1 MFYAKNFGPPGLAH
15 DSLHSYRGLA
25 LREVDR
31 GMRSLRSGY
40 ALTMFGGGLRCA
52 GFIVEGYIAIER
64 SLQAE
69 PASVTG
75 RIESDAEQE
84 REGGARK

>member
-31 GMRSLRSGY
+31 GLRSLRSGD
-40 ALTMFGGGLRCA
+40 ALTAFGGDLHIA
-52 GFIVEGYIAIER
+52 GKGT
-64 SLQAE
+64 L
-69 PASVTG
+69 
-75 RIESDAEQE
+75 
-84 REGGARK
+84 GAP

>member
-1 MFYAKNFGPPGLAH
+1 MYPLCMFYAKNFGPPGLAH

-40 ALTMFGGGLRCA
+40 ALT
-52 GFIVEGYIAIER
+52 
-64 SLQAE
+64 
-69 PASVTG
+69 ASVAASAALV
-75 RIESDAEQE
+75 ISCP
-84 REGGARK
+84 

>member
-1 MFYAKNFGPPGLAH
+1 MYSLCMFYAKNFGPPGLAH

-40 ALTMFGGGLRCA
+40 ALTMFGGGLRSA
-52 GFIVEGYIAIER
+52 GSGCPGHVN
-64 SLQAE
+64 
-69 PASVTG
+69 G
-75 RIESDAEQE
+75 RQD
-84 REGGARK
+84 